1 MAKRLLLQILSAFC
15 LALTVNPH
23 AIGQNFPA
31 KPVRLIVPFPA
42 GGGSDVIGR
51 ILAQKLSER
60 LGQQVVVENRPGA
73 GGSIGT
79 EAAVRSAPDGYT
91 MVLASTSEIA
101 VNPAIYS
108 KLSYDPLKDLTP
120 IAMVASTPM
129 VVIVSPSLPAK
140 SIGELIALAKAKPG
154 EINVASA
161 GNGSF
166 THLASELFRSM
177 TGVTWTHVPYKG
189 APPALTDTL
198 GGQVQSFLSSVPSAL
213 GHIKTGRLRAL
224 AVTSAKRSAEMPD
237 VPTIAE
243 SGYAGFEANTWYG
256 LLAPAG
262 TPAPV
267 VARLNA
273 AANRVLAMPDV
284 RQRLASEGGDALGG
298 TPEQFAAFL
307 RAEHAKWGRVV
318 KESGAKLD

>member
-1 MAKRLLLQILSAFC
+1 M
-15 LALTVNPH
+15 LALV
-23 AIGQNFPA
+23 AGSSLAQDYPA
-31 KPVRLIVPFPA
+31 KAIRLVVPFPP
-42 GGGSDVIGR
+42 GGGTDIAAR
-51 ILAQKLSER
+51 TLANKLAETAKWNF
-60 LGQQVVVENRPGA
+60 VVENKPGA
-73 GGSIGT
+73 GGNLGV
-79 EAAVRSAPDGYT
+79 EQAVRAPADGYT
-91 MVLASTSEIA
+91 LVIGQTSNLAI
-101 VNPAIYS
+101 NPALYA
-108 KLSYDPLKDLTP
+108 KLPYDPLKDLSP
-120 IAMVASTPM
+120 IAL
-129 VVIVSPSLPAK
+129 IVSAPVVLVVAADSRFKSLADLVAAAK
-140 SIGELIALAKAKPG
+140 RDPGAVSFASPGNGTVSHLAGELLQRA
-154 EINVASA
+154 A
-161 GNGSF
+161 GIR
-166 THLASELFRSM
+166 L
-177 TGVTWTHVPYKG
+177 THVPYKG

-243 SGYAGFEANTWYG
+243 SGHAGFEANTWYG
-256 LLAPAG
+256 LLAPAA

-298 TPEQFAAFL
+298 TPEEFAAFL